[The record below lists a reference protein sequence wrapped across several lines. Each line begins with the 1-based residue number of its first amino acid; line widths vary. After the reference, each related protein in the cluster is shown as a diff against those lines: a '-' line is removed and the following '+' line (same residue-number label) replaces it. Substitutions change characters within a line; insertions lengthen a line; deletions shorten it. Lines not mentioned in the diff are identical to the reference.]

1 MKKFAALVFLFLFGA
16 VAAFAQENTVT
27 TTDPNAPVIT
37 FKETKHDFGDIK
49 QGDVVTYVF
58 EFENTGKSPLIL
70 SQVQTTC
77 GCTTPKW
84 PREPIAPGTKSSIT
98 AQFNSTGKMGHQNKV
113 ITVISNASNSP
124 ARVSI
129 VSNVLPKDDSATGSK

>member
-1 MKKFAALVFLFLFGA
+1 MKKFVVWVFLFLFGA

-27 TTDPNAPVIT
+27 TPDPNAPVIT
-37 FKETKHDFGDIK
+37 FKDSKHDFGDIK
-49 QGDVVTYVF
+49 QGDVVSYVF

-84 PREPIAPGTKSSIT
+84 PREPIAPGAKSSIT
-98 AQFNSTGKMGHQNKV
+98 AQFNSAGKMGQQNKV

-124 ARVSI
+124 ERVTI
-129 VSNVLPKDDSATGSK
+129 ISNVLPKDNSTTGSK